1 MQFNEF
7 LKINKYN
14 YNLFC
19 NKVKLP
25 TEVESHAKFLQKS

>member
-1 MQFNEF
+1 MIFKKNNY
-7 LKINKYN
+7 K

-19 NKVKLP
+19 NYKVKLP

>member
-1 MQFNEF
+1 MIF
-7 LKINKYN
+7 LKKKNN

-19 NKVKLP
+19 NYKVKLP